1 MTDTLTFH
9 VHVSE
14 PTLEHG
20 TPPVPHG
27 YPPVASPISSTLI
40 TGTRAAILVDPP
52 WTHRHVEVIGD
63 WIASFEHELTAIYI
77 THWHGDHWFGTADL
91 QKRFSHATVYAT
103 AATIDGIR
111 RQHEN
116 REIMWDARFPGQVA
130 QGEIDAAVVP
140 AEGIDLE
147 GHTLGAVE
155 FGHTDTDDTTALWVP
170 SIGLVVA
177 GDAVY
182 NHCHQYLNESGN
194 GGLNRWLQALE
205 LIDDLQPRHV
215 VAGHK
220 DSSKPD
226 DTGAIQRTRDYITTF
241 AALLE
246 QHTHTPEEFFDLMLE
261 RFPGYANPK
270 ALWRRIVAL
279 TQQQ

>member
-1 MTDTLTFH
+1 MTNSLTFH
-9 VHVSE
+9 VHVSD
-14 PTLEHG
+14 PTPEHG

-27 YPPVASPISSTLI
+27 YPAVASPISSTLI
-40 TGTRAAILVDPP
+40 TGARTAALVDPP
-52 WTHRHVEVIGD
+52 WTHDHVKVIGD
-63 WIASFEHELTAIYI
+63 WIASFDRELTAIYI

-91 QKRFSHATVYAT
+91 LKRFPNARVYAT

-111 RQHEN
+111 RQHEF

-130 QGEIDAAVVP
+130 RGEIDVTAIP
-140 AEGIDLE
+140 AEGIELE
-147 GHTLGAVE
+147 RHTLRALE
-155 FGHTDTDDTTALWVP
+155 LGHTDTDDTTALWAP
-170 SIGLVVA
+170 SIGLIVA

-182 NHCHQYLNESGN
+182 NHCHQYFNESGN
-194 GGLNRWLQALE
+194 GGLDKWLQALD
-205 LIDDLQPRHV
+205 LIDRLQPRHV

-220 DSSKPD
+220 DKTKLD

-246 QHTHTPEEFFDLMLE
+246 QQPDTREEFFDLMLE

-270 ALWRRIVAL
+270 ALWRSIVAL
-279 TQQQ
+279 TPQQ